1 MKKQIKT
8 LVAAGL
14 ITIVSAS
21 GVITS
26 FADSN
31 NTCKVSKPKA
41 QLVCINSNGKVYTF
55 KSNCNINKPALPG
68 DINDNN
74 TVTPDVKPDD
84 TTDNKPALPGDVN
97 DNNTVKPDTNPDD
110 SNNTTKP
117 NSKPEIDNSF
127 SANQQQVLDLVNKE
141 RSKVGARP
149 LVLNKELSN
158 VATTKSQDMINKNYF
173 DHNSPTYGSPFD
185 MMKKFGISYRTAGEN
200 IAMGQ
205 KSPTEVM
212 NSWMNSDGHRKNILN
227 PDYTELGVGIAKA
240 SNGQLYW
247 TQMFIGK

>member
-41 QLVCINSNGKVYTF
+41 QLVCINSNRKVYTF
-55 KSNCNINKPALPG
+55 KSNCNINKPALPE

-74 TVTPDVKPDD
+74 TVKPETKPD
-84 TTDNKPALPGDVN
+84 TNTGNSN
-97 DNNTVKPDTNPDD
+97 NNNNTVKPDA
-110 SNNTTKP
+110 
-117 NSKPEIDNSF
+117 KPEIDNSF

-141 RSKVGARP
+141 RSKVGAKP
-149 LVLNKELSN
+149 LTLNKELSN

-227 PDYTELGVGIAKA
+227 PNYTELGVGIAKA
-240 SNGQLYW
+240 SNEQLYW